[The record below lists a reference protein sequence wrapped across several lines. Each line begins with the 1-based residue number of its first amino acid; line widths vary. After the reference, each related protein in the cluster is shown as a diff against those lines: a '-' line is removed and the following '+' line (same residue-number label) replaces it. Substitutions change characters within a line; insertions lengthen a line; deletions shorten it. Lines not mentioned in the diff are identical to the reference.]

1 MKARSSSVFWGI
13 IFLLAGGALLADRM
27 GWVDFSRFSNNV
39 WVYLFAGAG
48 LLFLLGYVV
57 GGLRNWG
64 LLFPALILPAVGL
77 TMWMGDRNLGGAAM
91 GLPILLAVAI
101 PFFVGF
107 ALDRKQWGLLIP
119 GYVLVVSALVTLI
132 SAAVPGNLIGAL
144 FLYAI
149 AVPFLAVFLL
159 NRARWWALIPAWA
172 TFVCGTTALLADH
185 VDGNLIGA
193 FFLYAVALPFLVV
206 YLTGRSRR
214 WALIPA
220 AAVAAVGTITLV
232 AGLVGGDWVGALV
245 MLVFAAPFF
254 FLYFRWKENWWALIP
269 AGVFTSIA
277 LVVLLGMFVP
287 QNLPVFHG
295 ILTGVLLFGL
305 GLTFGGLWL
314 QRSVHPTAW
323 ARFPALGLFAAAVL
337 AAVLG
342 DNTNVFWAI
351 VLMAGGIALVAYN
364 FLRKKPGSQA

>member
-64 LLFPALILPAVGL
+64 LLFPALILPAIGL

-91 GLPILLAVAI
+91 G
-101 PFFVGF
+101 
-107 ALDRKQWGLLIP
+107 
-119 GYVLVVSALVTLI
+119 LVTLI